1 MSFFKHISAT
11 VIGFFTALI
20 LLFFIMIIFAAAAGS
35 GEQVTVRKNSVL
47 VLDSTRKIADYVPTD
62 NGPFKGFDLS
72 EATGLDAILDAIA
85 NAKSDDKIKGISIES
100 GFAAGLAQTQEIRK
114 ALQDFKTS
122 GKFITA
128 YTDGYSQKMY
138 YLASVADTIFLNPN
152 GAVDFKGLGAEMLYY
167 KDFEDK
173 YGIKANVIREGKYK
187 SFGEPF
193 IKSHMSDANRTQLE
207 VLLGSIWDEI
217 SVDISK
223 ARNISRADL
232 DSIAANLGGRKATLA
247 LENKLID
254 KTVYQDEYEASLRNA
269 LSISEKKKIKKISI
283 DDYIKVSKR
292 SSSSKNKIAVI
303 YAQGE
308 IKYGKGDA
316 TYIGQER
323 MIKDIRKAVKDK
335 KVKAIVLR
343 VNSPGGS
350 ALASDLI
357 WRELVLAKKQKPLIV
372 SMGNYAASGGYY
384 ISCMADEIFAE
395 PTTITGSIGVFGILP
410 TFKGLLD
417 EQGINAEQVKTH
429 KFAIGYSPYQDL
441 EEKYA
446 SIVQEG
452 VSDIY
457 AQFKSRIAEGRNI
470 SIDSV
475 ETIAQGRV
483 WSGRDAL
490 KNGLVDK
497 LGNLDDALAAAA
509 EKAEITSYK
518 IVKYPKITKDLKA
531 VLDEFK
537 KGPLGLSKEALIE
550 EKLGSKAAVLLKST
564 EKILREEGLQTRL
577 PYDLDIK

>member
-1 MSFFKHISAT
+1 MSFSKHILAT
-11 VIGFFTALI
+11 VIGFFVAFLV
-20 LLFFIMIIFAAAAGS
+20 FFFVVIIFSALAGS
-35 GEQVTVRKNSVL
+35 GEQVTVHKNSVL
-47 VLDSTRKIADYVPTD
+47 VLDSSKKIADYTPKD
-62 NGPFKGFDLS
+62 NGPFKGLNLS
-72 EATGLDAILDAIA
+72 ETLGLDAVLDAIA
-85 NAKSDDKIKGISIES
+85 NAKSDGKIKGISIES

-114 ALQDFKTS
+114 ALLDFKTS

-128 YTDGYSQKMY
+128 YSDAYSQKMY

-152 GAVDFKGLGAEMLYY
+152 GAIDFKGLGAEMLYY

-187 SFGEPF
+187 SFGEPY
-193 IKSHMSDANRTQLE
+193 IKNHMSDANRTQLK
-207 VLLGSIWDEI
+207 VLLGSIWAEI
-217 SVDISK
+217 STEITAS
-223 ARNISRADL
+223 RNISAANL
-232 DSIAANLGGRKATLA
+232 DSIANSLGGRKATLA
-247 LENKLID
+247 LANGLID
-254 KTVYQDEYEASLRNA
+254 KTAYLDEYEASLHNA
-269 LSISEKKKIKKISI
+269 LSISEKKKIKKISLN
-283 DDYIKVSKR
+283 DYIKVSKR

-308 IKYGKGDA
+308 IKYGAGDA
-316 TYIGQER
+316 TYIGQDR

-357 WRELVLAKKQKPLIV
+357 WRELVLAKKKKPLIV

-417 EQGINAEQVKTH
+417 EQGIKAEQVKTH
-429 KFAIGYSPYQDL
+429 EFAIGYSPYKEL

-457 AQFKSRIAEGRNI
+457 LQFKSRVAKGRNI

-483 WSGRDAL
+483 WSGRDAV

-497 LGNLDDALAAAA
+497 LGSLDDALAAAA
-509 EKAEITSYK
+509 EKAAITSYK

-531 VLDEFK
+531 ILASFNK
-537 KGPLGLSKEALIE
+537 SPFGLSKEALVK
-550 EKLGSKAAVLLKST
+550 EKLGTKAANLLKST

-577 PYDLDIK
+577 PYDLEIQ